1 MSLPTKLDSYIYG
14 PSNRSHML
22 FIAADTFVP
31 IMHIHISVRM
41 DVVFAAVAGIR
52 RIINHGY
59 LTICRDTLCII
70 NVPVVG

>member
-1 MSLPTKLDSYIYG
+1 
-14 PSNRSHML
+14 ML